1 MSVARRATIAAVFL
15 RALAA
20 TLLVGVFLMAGA
32 LSIAV
37 AAQQQRIIGVDRVK
51 DNLYVL
57 RGGGGHTVVFITT
70 TGVVVVDTMDPGWG
84 QTILETIK
92 TLTDKPVTT
101 LINTH
106 AHADHVSGNVDFPAT
121 VDIIVQRNT
130 KTNMQRMTPD
140 STATARRPAR
150 TIFQAHGGR
159 GLATRTFRNT
169 MTLGRGADE
178 IDLYYFGRGHTNGDA
193 WVVFPAL
200 GVVDMGDL
208 FPDKT
213 IPLID
218 AKNGGSAYEI
228 GETLQKGYNKIK
240 NVDTII
246 TGHGPVMTWADLKEY
261 IALNEQFLD
270 DMWRAERANKI
281 ADDVSWSWQIPAKYR
296 GYTLADP
303 IVLKNN
309 AALAFREIVAANG
322 LSNSSQLPIESGEP
336 RRTPPG
342 EGVAP
347 PASSSPP
354 PSPEPAPAP

>member
-1 MSVARRATIAAVFL
+1 MKPNSVL
-15 RALAA
+15 
-20 TLLVGVFLMAGA
+20 GVVLMVGA
-32 LSIAV
+32 LSSAI
-37 AAQQQRIIGVDRVK
+37 AAQELQLPRIIAVDRVK

-70 TGVVVVDTMDPGWG
+70 TGVVVVDTMNPGWG

-106 AHADHVSGNVDFPAT
+106 GHADHVSGNVEFPAT
-121 VDIIVQRNT
+121 VAIIVQRNT
-130 KTNMQRMTPD
+130 KKNMEKMTPD
-140 STATARRPAR
+140 STATVRRPAG
-150 TIFQAHGGR
+150 TIFEANGGR
-159 GLATRTFRNT
+159 GRPTRTFRNT
-169 MTLGRGADE
+169 MTLGKGADE
-178 IDLYYFGRGHTNGDA
+178 IDLYYFGRGHTNGDT

-218 AKNGGSAYEI
+218 AKNGGSAFEI
-228 GETLQKGYNKIK
+228 GETLRKGYNRIK

-246 TGHGPVMTWADLKEY
+246 TGHGPLMMWADLKEY
-261 IALNEQFLD
+261 VAFNEEFLD
-270 DMWRAERANKI
+270 DMWRAERARKTV
-281 ADDVSWSWQIPAKYR
+281 DDVSGSWQISPKYT

-303 IVLKNN
+303 IVVKNN
-309 AALAFREIVAANG
+309 ATLAYKEIVTANG
-322 LSNSSQLPIESGEP
+322 LSYLAQPSIDYSDGPQ
-336 RRTPPG
+336 RTPPA

-347 PASSSPP
+347 PTPAPTA
-354 PSPEPAPAP
+354 PSPEPAVEP

>member
-1 MSVARRATIAAVFL
+1 MKRNTVLGIVL
-15 RALAA
+15 IIG
-20 TLLVGVFLMAGA
+20 TL
-32 LSIAV
+32 SSAV
-37 AAQQQRIIGVDRVK
+37 AAQDLRLPRIIAVDKVK

-70 TGVVVVDTMDPGWG
+70 TGVVVVDTMNPGWG
-84 QTILETIK
+84 RTILETIT

-106 AHADHVSGNVDFPAT
+106 GHADHVSGNVEFPAT

-130 KTNMQRMTPD
+130 KKNMEKMTPD
-140 STATARRPAR
+140 STATVRRPAG
-150 TIFQAHGGR
+150 TIFEVNGGR
-159 GLATRTFRNT
+159 RLATRTFRNK
-169 MTLGRGADE
+169 MTFGKGADE
-178 IDLYYFGRGHTNGDA
+178 IDLYYFGRGHTNGDT

-218 AKNGGSAYEI
+218 AKNGGSAFEI
-228 GETLQKGYNKIK
+228 GGTLKKGYNQIK

-246 TGHGPVMTWADLKEY
+246 TGHGPLMMWADLKEY
-261 IALNEQFLD
+261 IAFNEEFLD
-270 DMWRAERANKI
+270 DMWRAERAGKTV
-281 ADDVSWSWQIPAKYR
+281 ADVSGSWQISQKYT

-303 IVLKNN
+303 IVVRNN
-309 AALAFREIVAANG
+309 ATLAYKEIVTAN
-322 LSNSSQLPIESGEP
+322 SFSYFSYWSSQPYYGDTP
-336 RRTPPG
+336 RPTVPA

-347 PASSSPP
+347 TSAPTA
-354 PSPEPAPAP
+354 PEPAPEP

>member
-1 MSVARRATIAAVFL
+1 VKRNSVLAV
-15 RALAA
+15 
-20 TLLVGVFLMAGA
+20 VLMVGA
-32 LSIAV
+32 LSSAV
-37 AAQQQRIIGVDRVK
+37 AAQELQLRIIAVDRVK

-57 RGGGGHTVVFITT
+57 RGSGGHTVVFITT
-70 TGVVVVDTMDPGWG
+70 TGVVVVDTMNPGWG

-106 AHADHVSGNVDFPAT
+106 GHADHVSGNVEFPAT

-130 KTNMQRMTPD
+130 KKNMEKMTPD
-140 STATARRPAR
+140 STATVRRPAG
-150 TIFQAHGGR
+150 TIFEANGGR
-159 GLATRTFRNT
+159 GRATRTFRDT
-169 MTLGRGADE
+169 MTLWKGADE
-178 IDLYYFGRGHTNGDA
+178 VDLYYFGRGHTNGDT

-218 AKNGGSAYEI
+218 AKNGGSAFEI
-228 GETLQKGYNKIK
+228 GETLRKGYNRIK

-246 TGHGPVMTWADLKEY
+246 TGHGPLMMWADLKEY
-261 IALNEQFLD
+261 IALNEEFLD
-270 DMWRAERANKI
+270 DMWRAERAKKTV
-281 ADDVSWSWQIPAKYR
+281 DDVSGSWQISPKYT

-303 IVLKNN
+303 IVVKNN
-309 AALAFREIVAANG
+309 ATLAYKEIVTVNG
-322 LSNSSQLPIESGEP
+322 LSYLAQPSIDYGAGPQ
-336 RRTPPG
+336 RTPPA

-347 PASSSPP
+347 PTPAPTA
-354 PSPEPAPAP
+354 PSPEPAAEP